1 MQIENKVRLDSISEL
16 YTADTLAKGLKV
28 SRSMIY
34 YLREI
39 GKIKSYQIS
48 PTKYVF
54 KRDDVKEDLKS
65 VGYAVTD

>member
-1 MQIENKVRLDSISEL
+1 MFSIE
-16 YTADTLAKGLKV
+16 KGLKV

-34 YLREI
+34 YLREM

-54 KRDDVKEDLKS
+54 KREDVKEYLKS

>member
-1 MQIENKVRLDSISEL
+1 MEVRAKLSNISDL

-34 YLREI
+34 YLREE

-54 KRDDVKEDLKS
+54 KREDVKEYLKS